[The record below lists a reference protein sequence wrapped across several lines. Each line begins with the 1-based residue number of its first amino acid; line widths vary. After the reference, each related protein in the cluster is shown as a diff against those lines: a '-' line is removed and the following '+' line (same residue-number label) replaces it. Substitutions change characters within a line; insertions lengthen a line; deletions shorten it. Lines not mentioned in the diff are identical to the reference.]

1 VATTRPAC
9 RFRLQAERILL
20 ISLIVFAACAPH
32 QPADDLTISTHV
44 KIELLA
50 DPQLGALRLQ
60 ASTLNGVV
68 TLSGTV
74 PAQADVDRAIA
85 TAKRVPGVHAVK
97 SELKVGSPQSAV
109 TSSR

>member
-1 VATTRPAC
+1 
-9 RFRLQAERILL
+9 LL
-20 ISLIVFAACAPH
+20 LAACAPH

-74 PAQADVDRAIA
+74 PAQADVDRATA
-85 TAKRVPGVHAVK
+85 AAKRVPGVHAVK
-97 SELKVGSPQSAV
+97 SELKVGG
-109 TSSR
+109 